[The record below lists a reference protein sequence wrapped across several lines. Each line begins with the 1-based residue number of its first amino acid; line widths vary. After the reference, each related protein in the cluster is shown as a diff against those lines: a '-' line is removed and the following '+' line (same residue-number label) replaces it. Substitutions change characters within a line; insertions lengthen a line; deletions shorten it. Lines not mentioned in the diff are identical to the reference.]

1 MGNQSLHKAKD
12 AKNDEFYTTYEDIKK
27 ELVNYAKYFKDK
39 VIYCNC
45 DDHNGIG
52 LGTPKSNFLKYL
64 ADNFE
69 AFKIKKVIATHYEK
83 DKDSST
89 MYILDKD
96 NTGDRI
102 TCFEDITEI
111 PMKGNGDFRSAEC
124 IKFLKQ
130 ADIVITNPPFS
141 LFREYVAQLI
151 KYKKKFLII
160 GNMNAITYKE
170 IFPLIKENRLWFGYG
185 FNCSMI
191 FKTKYR
197 NTLEANRKYVISK
210 GYNPD
215 ENYIKTP
222 AVCWCTN
229 LETSKRNEF
238 LNTGKKY
245 YGFEE
250 MYPKYDNYDAIN
262 VDKVNDIPM
271 DYNGVMG
278 VPITFLDKY
287 NPEQFEIIGLLNSSD
302 ETLAGLPTT
311 REYDDFKE
319 IRQDGSFTKAT
330 GRKTRGNP
338 VLSGKSAKGNYYINP
353 LTNEC
358 VYSAYARTL
367 IKKRKK

>member
-1 MGNQSLHKAKD
+1 MGNQNLHKAKD

-27 ELVNYAKYFKDK
+27 ELANYAKYFKGK

-96 NTGDRI
+96 NTGNGI

-111 PMKGNGDFRSAEC
+111 SMKGNGDFRSEEC
-124 IKFLKQ
+124 VKLLQQ

-141 LFREYVAQLI
+141 LFREYVAQLM

-222 AVCWCTN
+222 AVCWYTN
-229 LETSKRNEF
+229 LETSKRNEVI
-238 LNTGKKY
+238 NTGKKY
-245 YGFEE
+245 YGFEK

-262 VDKVNDIPM
+262 VDKVSDIPM
-271 DYNGVMG
+271 DYDGIMG
-278 VPITFLDKY
+278 VPITFVDKY
-287 NPEQFEIIGLLNSSD
+287 NPEQFEILGCADYTGRYGSD
-302 ETLAGLPTT
+302 ELGVKRIGEKWLKKYREQGGRGHYTANMTSLVYYSNQGEAQPT
-311 REYDDFKE
+311 FKR
-319 IRQDGSFTKAT
+319 I
-330 GRKTRGNP
+330 
-338 VLSGKSAKGNYYINP
+338 
-353 LTNEC
+353 
-358 VYSAYARTL
+358 L
-367 IKKRKK
+367 IKRKK